1 MTTFLQDLM
10 QKNAKKFYC
19 KFCDFGTS
27 NKYNFDKHLLT
38 AKHKNTTKYNAKAV
52 FLQENA
58 RPCSVYICDCGK
70 EYPYRASL
78 HNHKKKCKYIN
89 NKKIENIKVEEKLDE
104 DQSKEIVVKLVEE
117 NNEIKNMLYKQFENM
132 QQKMYEQQRE
142 MNKQINELIP
152 RIGNNNTINKNKVNI
167 NIFLNEQCKDAITME
182 EFIKKIEVS
191 MGDLLITGDKGISEG
206 VSNIF
211 IENMNRLS
219 PFERPLHCTDIKREI
234 LYIKSKEN
242 QNTDSGAWE
251 RDDRNSK
258 LKNALKQ
265 VTHMQQK
272 SLEKWIKE
280 NPDWKNNNDLQEEYL
295 RLVKNCTEDIDDKD
309 NKIIKKLCSET
320 LVNINDNDNSVSN

>member
-1 MTTFLQDLM
+1 MTTFLQDFM

-19 KFCDFGTS
+19 KCCDFSTS
-27 NKYNFDKHLLT
+27 NKYNYDKHLMT
-38 AKHKNTTKYNAKAV
+38 AKHKNTTKYNANTT

-58 RPCSVYICDCGK
+58 RPRSVYICECGK

-78 HNHKKKCKYIN
+78 HNHKKNCKYIN
-89 NKKIENIKVEEKLDE
+89 NKKIENIKLEEKLDE
-104 DQSKEIVVKLVEE
+104 EQSKEIVVKLVEE
-117 NNEIKNMLYKQFENM
+117 NNEIKSMLYKQFENM

-242 QNTDSGAWE
+242 QNADTGTWE

-265 VTHMQQK
+265 VSHMQQK

-309 NKIIKKLCSET
+309 NKIIKKLCNET
-320 LVNINDNDNSVSN
+320 LVNINDNDNSV